1 VKQIY
6 VESYFRNGYSRFMK
20 YVHDVLDHPKRESI
34 ERRLEIIKFSDEF
47 GFRATG
53 QAFGKSR
60 STIFLWKQ
68 RLKGSGGKLSVLAPG
83 DRTPRRKRHRVIN
96 PFIERFIIEYRTA
109 HPGVDKT
116 AITPVLA
123 VACQRA
129 SIKPVSE
136 STVGR
141 IIHDLKEKGRL
152 PASRKISINGGSGKL
167 VIRDKRQPVKKLRR
181 KGFYP
186 ARPGEL
192 VEIDTVSI
200 FVDGLKRY
208 LLTAIDLPTR
218 FAFAYTYKSS
228 SSTNARDFLEKLRC
242 VAPFQITRVQTD
254 NGHEFH
260 KHFSQ
265 ACRQQNLMH
274 YLNYPRHPQSNS
286 HVERFNRTIQEQFA
300 YWHTDALDE
309 PDDFNRK
316 LMDYLIWYNTEK
328 PHRGIGKLP
337 PLRYYLDNFV
347 TPQKSNMLWTLTVT
361 RLSGE
366 ATL

>member
-6 VESYFRNGYSRFMK
+6 IESYFRNGYRRFMK
-20 YVHDVLDHPKRESI
+20 YFNDVFEHPKREAI
-34 ERRLEIIKFSDEF
+34 ERRLEMIKFFDDYGALASK
-47 GFRATG
+47 R
-53 QAFGKSR
+53 AFGKSR
-60 STIFLWKQ
+60 STIYLWKQ
-68 RLKGSGGKLSVLAPG
+68 KLKKSGGKLSVLAPG
-83 DRTPRRKRHRVIN
+83 DRTPRRKRHRLIN

-116 AITPVLA
+116 TITPVLA
-123 VACQRA
+123 AACQRA

-152 PASRKISINGGSGKL
+152 PTAREISLNGRSGKL
-167 VIRDKRQPVKKLRR
+167 VVRDRRPPMKKTRR

-186 ARPGEL
+186 KQPGEL

-208 LLTAIDLPTR
+208 LLTAIDLTTR

-228 SSTNARDFLEKLRC
+228 SSVNARDFLEKLRG
-242 VAPFQITRVQTD
+242 VAPFQISRVQTD
-254 NGHEFH
+254 NGHEFQ
-260 KHFSQ
+260 KHFLE
-265 ACRQQNLMH
+265 ACRQQNLVH
-274 YLNYPRHPQSNS
+274 YFNYPRHPQANS

-309 PDDFNRK
+309 PDDP
-316 LMDYLIWYNTEK
+316 DD
-328 PHRGIGKLP
+328 IGAHELP
-337 PLRYYLDNFV
+337 
-347 TPQKSNMLWTLTVT
+347 
-361 RLSGE
+361 RLV
-366 ATL
+366 